1 MALKEDLIEALTE
14 SLRETENFGKLK
26 AALKVEL
33 LNILSKSEQ
42 PAKRPDYPREIHF
55 LNKLVTEYLL
65 WVGYKSTASI
75 LKTESGTDDHP
86 VRRSDLLK
94 ELNLKDDGQSDA
106 MPILLN
112 LVSTF
117 QKISESSL

>member
-42 PAKRPDYPREIHF
+42 PASRPEYPKEIHF
-55 LNKLVTEYLL
+55 VNKLIREYLK
-65 WVGYKSTASI
+65 WVIDKSTASI
-75 LKTESGTDDHP
+75 LQTESGMDDSP
-86 VRRSDLLK
+86 VSRSDLLK
-94 ELNLKDDGQSDA
+94 ELNLKDDGQSDD